1 MIRLTNFEIKFERN
15 LLKKLS
21 VLCKNELHTFNQ
33 SIKEKASHDMTVLSY
48 RLFRLTSF
56 LFCLPVEF
64 AACNGQPWL
73 HETIVEQNSI
83 GAGLIGNCQL
93 ASELINGSSIA
104 GQENTQVRRRRMDS
118 AMSEIEATPR
128 KR

>member
-1 MIRLTNFEIKFERN
+1 MH
-15 LLKKLS
+15 S
-21 VLCKNELHTFNQ
+21 FNQ
-33 SIKEKASHDMTVLSY
+33 SIKERASYDMTVLSF

-56 LFCLPVEF
+56 SFCLPLEF

-93 ASELINGSSIA
+93 ASELINGSSIV
-104 GQENTQVRRRRMDS
+104 GQDSQVRRRRMDS